1 MSRKEVWQSILT
13 TALVGTDRQ
22 SFEAGSGPLAETLE
36 RLVVPG
42 AAASET
48 LLRSASALTVYRHAG
63 SLPSSD
69 NLPPFDASPEETLP
83 GCSARAESF
92 LTIILNGDYS
102 EVLLEYLDGVRNCG
116 RRVSE
121 SYLPALLDIGRRRTD
136 IRPLLLAAGGERLR
150 WLAAQ
155 NDDWSYANV
164 GQSSQDQE
172 DIDRAWETGSK
183 AARLAILTV
192 VRSKA
197 TARGRELVEK
207 SWKQETAAD
216 RAAFVS
222 ALETGLSMDDEPFL
236 EAALADRS
244 VEVGRAAADI
254 LSRLTDSSYS
264 HRMSDRARSAVRF
277 KKRLLGGWNVEVTL
291 PEKLDDELKADR
303 LEEKSANR
311 LLGER
316 AWLLC
321 QIVGA
326 APLSIWQGPGLPAL
340 TDLIQSAEK
349 SEWANALITGW
360 SIALKRHPD
369 PSWLTELAR
378 HWLGR
383 TEQTAQVLE
392 YLPPLELFPEVAER
406 LILDFLRTEKQP
418 LYDKHPAFVL
428 LSVYRLRWSI
438 ELSRAV
444 LRSLVER
451 LSVTG
456 ANNTDLYQLHSSI
469 GQFALRMPAQMAQEA
484 ADVFTPKVT
493 AGIAGW
499 TNVIEKLVHTLQFRN
514 EMLAAINSEEDR

>member
-22 SFEAGSGPLAETLE
+22 SFDPGSGSLGDALGRLAAPDT
-36 RLVVPG
+36 
-42 AAASET
+42 AASET
-48 LLRSASALTVYRHAG
+48 LLKSAAALTVYRRAG
-63 SLPSSD
+63 SLPSENKQSV
-69 NLPPFDASPEETLP
+69 FDPCPEETLP
-83 GCSARAESF
+83 PCSLRAESF

-102 EVLLEYLDGVRNCG
+102 EVLPEYLDGVKYYG

-155 NDDWSYANV
+155 NDDWSYANI
-164 GQSSQDQE
+164 GRSTQDQE

-183 AARLAILTV
+183 AARLAILTA
-192 VRSKA
+192 VRTKDA
-197 TARGRELVEK
+197 MRGRELVEK
-207 SWKQETAAD
+207 SWKQEAAAD
-216 RAAFVS
+216 RASFVS
-222 ALETGLSMDDEPFL
+222 ALETGLSVDDEPFL
-236 EAALADRS
+236 ESALADRS

-254 LSRLTDSSYS
+254 LSRLAESHYS
-264 HRMSDRARSAVRF
+264 RRMAERARLAVRF
-277 KKRLLGGWNVEVTL
+277 KKRLLGGWHVEVTL
-291 PEKLDDELKADR
+291 PEKFDDELKADR

-326 APLSIWQGPGLPAL
+326 SPLSIWLAPDFPPL
-340 TDLIQSAEK
+340 TELIQSAEK

-369 PSWLTELAR
+369 PNWLAELAR

-438 ELSRAV
+438 DLSRAV
-444 LRSLVER
+444 LRSLTDR

-456 ANNTDLYQLHSSI
+456 ANNADLYQLHSSI

-484 ADVFTPKVT
+484 AEVFTPKVT

-499 TNVIEKLVHTLQFRN
+499 TNAIEKLVHTLQFRN
-514 EMLAAINSEEDR
+514 EMLAAISSGQDR